1 MCLHTSRDP
10 PCVLVFVCDSGWEW
24 CQRDAKKLVNPVVRG
39 HSSFRATAAR
49 EACRRDCSRPA
60 QSPSKSKMSLPFAFL
75 LTQTRCLLRCPYT
88 ATPGECRRGAT
99 RGSQARALLRG
110 DAVSEP
116 GLRSNSL
123 CFKRHIISRAAKP
136 SRLAPSETQIF
147 LRTFATP
154 TSYQLDETGSS
165 VRPRRLQ
172 PAKAHTKSDSFH
184 HFPSCLRTHEK
195 PQTHVGLPREPK
207 WGALSRASHS
217 SSRCAPLRTGDALR
231 ASSLS
236 SQFLSRRPG
245 FPSSVC
251 FPVSLASFCQS
262 PCDKADNSL
271 QMVNALSSARHF
283 WTGFPSP
290 SSLSSLL
297 PDVFPKAAQPDTC
310 SPRNAFL
317 SRLPEGA
324 KDLETATGERRRE
337 GDWGRAGGEPA
348 TGGEGDTR
356 GRGRGMHA
364 KERCAASC
372 LRHAERRL
380 VGVTPQEY
388 FSVVKDVAKYH
399 EFVPW
404 CKESR
409 IVKPPVG
416 GNDGRESF
424 EAELVVGFGLVSDR
438 YTSRV
443 SSQCPP
449 ASAASSRS
457 SSPFRVTVDAA
468 DSSVFK
474 TLVNCW
480 EFRPLPGCT
489 RSCSVDFT
497 IEFEFNSSLHQHLA
511 GLFLNDVAATMGRCF
526 DARVAALYGLSSPSP
541 DTTFSPSGSRSP
553 SASSWAPHFPSS
565 SQNDDSASS
574 FSSCPQQGCTP
585 SFEVHPDVPENRL
598 AKRRGAPAAGTPEAR
613 GDCGDAPAMPHSEAD
628 AGATLERTDVP
639 EAAEADDR
647 TSDRRSARCASTLG
661 TRPGSASALSC
672 SARDEEEGAEICAES
687 GLRGVL
693 PRTHVT
699 QGHTCDVGKAS
710 AFPLSNQALNGSPS
724 PADLAFLLG
733 RLRRLRKSSS
743 SPCSSPCSSP
753 GLPSSSSSLS
763 SVSSASF
770 PAAGCEGV
778 ISPHLDGA
786 RPPRSGLPT
795 GASVEPALERSERR
809 VKEDESISSP
819 QQARSFSSPSRL
831 SALEERLAR
840 QLLLGPNPRATASVI
855 AVFLALDPRT
865 PVPELNPLTQTSSV
879 RSGRAPREGE
889 TKRGKGQEKEIQRA
903 NPVSR
908 RRGKRRV
915 EAGDNQV
922 MAFDTEQENRG
933 ERSATAEPGF
943 DVEEAE
949 RSLVQALRD
958 LVNHWTHHTHGSA
971 RSRWCRRKTYNV
983 PKTRN
988 SL

>member
-1 MCLHTSRDP
+1 MLFALRACSPTRHLLTAKRLPQPPSRRRKRLGNGDRGEKTRRGLGARGWRTSDWGRGRHTRKRPWDA
-10 PCVLVFVCDSGWEW
+10 CKRALCGLVF
-24 CQRDAKKLVNPVVRG
+24 
-39 HSSFRATAAR
+39 AAR
-49 EACRRDCSRPA
+49 RAKTCRRDS
-60 QSPSKSKMSLPFAFL
+60 S
-75 LTQTRCLLRCPYT
+75 
-88 ATPGECRRGAT
+88 G
-99 RGSQARALLRG
+99 
-110 DAVSEP
+110 
-116 GLRSNSL
+116 
-123 CFKRHIISRAAKP
+123 
-136 SRLAPSETQIF
+136 IF
-147 LRTFATP
+147 L
-154 TSYQLDETGSS
+154 G
-165 VRPRRLQ
+165 
-172 PAKAHTKSDSFH
+172 
-184 HFPSCLRTHEK
+184 
-195 PQTHVGLPREPK
+195 
-207 WGALSRASHS
+207 
-217 SSRCAPLRTGDALR
+217 
-231 ASSLS
+231 
-236 SQFLSRRPG
+236 
-245 FPSSVC
+245 
-251 FPVSLASFCQS
+251 CQ
-262 PCDKADNSL
+262 
-271 QMVNALSSARHF
+271 
-283 WTGFPSP
+283 
-290 SSLSSLL
+290 
-297 PDVFPKAAQPDTC
+297 
-310 SPRNAFL
+310 
-317 SRLPEGA
+317 
-324 KDLETATGERRRE
+324 RRRE
-337 GDWGRAGGEPA
+337 VPRIRA
-348 TGGEGDTR
+348 
-356 GRGRGMHA
+356 M
-364 KERCAASC
+364 
-372 LRHAERRL
+372 
-380 VGVTPQEY
+380 
-388 FSVVKDVAKYH
+388 
-399 EFVPW
+399 
-404 CKESR
+404 ESR

-710 AFPLSNQALNGSPS
+710 AFPLSNQALNV
-724 PADLAFLLG
+724 
-733 RLRRLRKSSS
+733 RRLRKSSS